1 MSEDPIKEELLRLEH
16 HIFTTSDPVS
26 GKETGHLIH
35 DLTET
40 LHTIEGLTG
49 KSKLKAVGDCVT
61 VVLAFSNQT
70 EIEHPL
76 QFPPVWHRI
85 IKTYVTPLTV
95 FEALENGNYR
105 ICTNNI
111 NTIVLTQWKIISC
124 ILFVDEGDVT
134 KEEFEFTTDELKKF
148 TPFIWSYLSSSEDH
162 SRTTTTLF
170 KLYESENHL
179 KFLSVQPNPIYV
191 PDDKDGDDGTQKQ
204 LSMYEFLL
212 EIVKENGI
220 VRPHKDSHRHEFDE
234 VESRTI
240 QNVICAYINT
250 IGSTHST
257 KKYCKAC
264 IQYCK
269 VVPYLIVTAFKNDVI
284 VTWSWSSL
292 KEVVEQP
299 PKVAD
304 VAHVPAIALCVTKFA
319 SSRTK
324 KASLQ
329 LRSGFAFTGAHEMLQ
344 GDPRVS
350 TSIVHLQG
358 ERPSLPMSICMG
370 KGVHTNKGTIFNRW
384 AILHVDM
391 PPMFTH
397 GNHSSPA
404 AIFICPLTKSPIF
417 IPRHPTQTIFMV
429 QKEKAQLHT
438 PRISM
443 ITQPPT
449 FSQHGSICI
458 SAQPNPSD
466 PLLTDEADE
475 ADAMDPTDTKQV
487 TLETSFNSFRE
498 MNVML
503 EKYLK
508 DAVEMYPKSKTFHLT
523 IAFHVQVT
531 EPPIYL
537 HCIILKHITH
547 FTAVAH
553 VNPHSRLLY

>member
-1 MSEDPIKEELLRLEH
+1 MSEDPIKGDLLRLEH
-16 HIFTTSDPVS
+16 LIFTTSDPVS
-26 GKETGHLIH
+26 VKETDHLIH
-35 DLTET
+35 YVTET

-49 KSKLKAVGDCVT
+49 EIKLKAVGDCVT

-85 IKTYVTPLTV
+85 IKKYVTPLTV

-105 ICTNNI
+105 ICANNI

-124 ILFVDEGDVT
+124 IFLQSQGKVTIDEFG
-134 KEEFEFTTDELKKF
+134 FTTDELKKF
-148 TPFIWSYLSSSEDH
+148 TPFILNCLSSS
-162 SRTTTTLF
+162 TTTTQTTIELF
-170 KLYESENHL
+170 RLYEIVNHID
-179 KFLSVQPNPIYV
+179 FLSVQKTKMYM
-191 PDDKDGDDGTQKQ
+191 PDDDDDGTQKQ
-204 LSMYEFLL
+204 WPMYEFLF
-212 EIVKENGI
+212 EIAKTNGI
-220 VRPHKDSHRHEFDE
+220 VRRHKDSHRHEFDE

-240 QNVICAYINT
+240 QNVICAHINVSSAKPR
-250 IGSTHST
+250 IE
-257 KKYCKAC
+257 KYCKAC

-391 PPMFTH
+391 PPMFIH

-417 IPRHPTQTIFMV
+417 TPSHPTQTIFMV

-449 FSQHGSICI
+449 FLQSGNIHI
-458 SAQPNPSD
+458 SAQPNPSE
-466 PLLTDEADE
+466 PLPKDE

-487 TLETSFNSFRE
+487 TLETSFTSFRE
-498 MNVML
+498 MNTML
-503 EKYLK
+503 GEYLK
-508 DAVEMYPKSKTFHLT
+508 DAVQMCPESKTFHLT
-523 IAFHVQVT
+523 IAFHGQVM
-531 EPPIYL
+531 EYPVYL